1 MLAVVVRIQMK
12 PECREDVIEAI
23 LEDARDSV
31 LNEESCLLFNVV
43 QDSQDANVLY
53 LYEVY
58 ASPEA
63 FELHK
68 KTPHFLK
75 WRDAIEGR
83 LVEPPNIA
91 TGTHLFPEDRAWK
104 KQGI

>member
-1 MLAVVVRIQMK
+1 MFAVVVTVRSK
-12 PECREDVIEAI
+12 PEYREDIIEAI

-31 LNEESCLLFNVV
+31 MQEEGCLLFNVV
-43 QDSQDANVLY
+43 QDSQDPNVLH

-58 ASPEA
+58 ASSEA

-68 KTPHFLK
+68 NTPHFLK

-83 LVEPPNIA
+83 LVEPPAIA

-104 KQGI
+104 KQGV